1 MILIISVVIF
11 FIIMMIKCILI
22 YKNDN
27 WESNKTENYLIKEKY
42 DDKDIPLSV
51 ALEEFKILKQ

>member
-27 WESNKTENYLIKEKY
+27 WERNKTENYLIKEKY